1 MPRTHNIRS
10 MLTEGRIPL
19 SIGRTGEVA
28 ALVFSHPRRANQLI
42 ECLWDSDP
50 GVAFRAADALE
61 EVTRDL
67 PTVLVPFAEPLLGL
81 LDEATQNKLRWNLAL
96 IVPRLALSR
105 QQCQRAADTLQTYLE
120 DPSSIVKTCALQG
133 LADLTVQDSSL
144 LPVVL
149 DLLRIHSRSGTPAMR
164 ARGRK
169 LLQQLDSR
177 ESKAFAELFGFR
189 TLRKGIPLRNALQ
202 PHGPS
207 QYRNGKNPE
216 RE

>member
-1 MPRTHNIRS
+1 MPKAQTIRS

-28 ALVFSHPRRANQLI
+28 ALVYSHPRKANQLI

-67 PTVLVPFAEPLLGL
+67 PAVLASYAEPLLGL
-81 LDEATQNKLRWNLAL
+81 LDEAAQNKLRWNLAL
-96 IVPRLALSR
+96 IVPRCALSH

-144 LPVVL
+144 LPLVL
-149 DLLRIHSRSGTPAMR
+149 DLLRIHTRSGTPAMR

-169 LLQQLDSR
+169 LLQQLESR
-177 ESKAFAELFGFR
+177 ESKAFVELFGFR
-189 TLRKGIPLRNALQ
+189 TLRKGGAPRSAMQFHASN
-202 PHGPS
+202 
-207 QYRNGKNPE
+207 QYRIGKSPE

>member
-1 MPRTHNIRS
+1 
-10 MLTEGRIPL
+10 MLADGRIPL

-28 ALVFSHPRRANQLI
+28 ALVYSRPRKANQLI

-67 PTVLVPFAEPLLGL
+67 PAVLKPYAEPLLGL

-96 IVPRLALSR
+96 IVPRLSLSC
-105 QQCQRAADTLQTYLE
+105 QQCQRAADTLQNYLE

-144 LPVVL
+144 LPLVL
-149 DLLRIHSRSGTPAMR
+149 DLLRIHTRSGTPAMR

-169 LLQQLDSR
+169 LLQQLESR

-189 TLRKGIPLRNALQ
+189 TLRKGLAPRSPL
-202 PHGPS
+202 
-207 QYRNGKNPE
+207 
-216 RE
+216 